1 MKMKMFADG
10 GSRGNPGPA
19 ASGYVLM
26 TPEDKILKREG
37 VFLGIATNNQ
47 AEYTSLRLG
56 LEQALKMGATEIDV
70 YMDSQLVVNQ
80 MKGLYK
86 IKNPGL
92 IEIYRMVNKVV
103 EDFDKVTFTHVFRE
117 FNKLADAEVNL
128 ALDRQ

>member
-1 MKMKMFADG
+1 
-10 GSRGNPGPA
+10 
-19 ASGYVLM
+19 
-26 TPEDKILKREG
+26 

-47 AEYTSLRLG
+47 AEYTSLKLG
-56 LEQALKMGATEIDV
+56 LEEAKKLGATEVDV

-92 IEIYRMVNKVV
+92 IEIYKLVNKAV
-103 EDFDKVTFTHVFRE
+103 EGFDKVTFTHVLRE
-117 FNKLADAEVNL
+117 YNKLADAEVNK